1 MSAQVIGTSV
11 VIAFASSVM
20 MCHSG
25 MKCPWIDI
33 GAELLDRASEGLSL
47 IESLSSWAN
56 LDYIRNVLVYIQM
69 MPLYYHESWQGDDL
83 ECCAAVALGH
93 VNELVQQAPTEL
105 PRPTM
110 AALKS
115 LQRHMQDVVLLACA
129 RFMDQT
135 TILEKHRIQ
144 AELQDRLDMAFQT
157 TVSDDLQL
165 WQRLG
170 NSKYQ
175 LFNQGMTRRGRRRGR
190 GRCKLKTMG
199 DEASA
204 EAVARDPLVIS
215 WVAPCDLAADAPTVP

>member
-1 MSAQVIGTSV
+1 MSAQVTGTSV
-11 VIAFASSVM
+11 VFAFVSSVM

-33 GAELLDRASEGLSL
+33 GAELLHRASEGLSL
-47 IESLSSWAN
+47 IESLSSRAN

-69 MPLYYHESWQGDDL
+69 MPFYYHEYWQGDDL

-93 VNELVQQAPTEL
+93 VSELIKTAPTEL
-105 PRPTM
+105 PGPKM

-175 LFNQGMTRRGRRRGR
+175 LFNQGMTRRGR
-190 GRCKLKTMG
+190 GRCKLQTMG
-199 DEASA
+199 DDASA

-215 WVAPCDLAADAPTVP
+215 WAAPCDLAAGAPTVP